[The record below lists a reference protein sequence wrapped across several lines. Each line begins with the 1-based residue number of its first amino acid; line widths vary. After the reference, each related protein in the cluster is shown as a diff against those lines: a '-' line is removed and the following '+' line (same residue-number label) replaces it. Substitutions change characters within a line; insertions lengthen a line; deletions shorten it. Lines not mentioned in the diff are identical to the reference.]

1 MKAAALFLTAAIL
14 LLFLTFYIAA
24 TAGGDF
30 RGVGVI
36 LIGPIPVFIDA
47 SDPSLLLAPV
57 LIMAF
62 LLLTTFLIAVRMS
75 GRVRLE

>member
-36 LIGPIPVFIDA
+36 LIGPIPVFIDT
-47 SDPSLLLAPV
+47 SDPSLLLAP
-57 LIMAF
+57 
-62 LLLTTFLIAVRMS
+62 FLIIAGLVLAVFLISRRRS
-75 GRVRLE
+75 GGVWVE